1 MATRTPAPS
10 PQPAPAGSSAQPAQ
24 PAQPAQQ
31 PQPGQQP
38 QLAQL
43 APRPQQP
50 IVVTVSQPGRVLT
63 ADQIQLDETFKSI
76 AGRMG
81 ISVGPRPP
89 GPTRVLDENTDEL
102 RYSAQ
107 VQIPDQKVTITFSSG
122 GVRSLQI
129 TKNVVTLPKGEIGSN
144 ERVEVTEY
152 KDAANKAIRLL
163 GQSD

>member
-1 MATRTPAPS
+1 MATSTPAPS

-38 QLAQL
+38 QPAQP
-43 APRPQQP
+43 AQQP

-63 ADQIQLDETFKSI
+63 ADQIKLDETFKLI

-89 GPTRVLDENTDEL
+89 GPKRVLNKNTDEL
-102 RYSAQ
+102 RYDVS
-107 VQIPDQKVTITFSSG
+107 VQIPDQKVSITFSSG
-122 GVRSLQI
+122 GVRSFQI

-152 KDAANKAIRLL
+152 KDAVGNAIRLL